1 MGWITKACV
10 SYADISIE
18 KGSRLP
24 PFLTHSNYLSVRDFK
39 QHDDRDD
46 GTDQQQGA
54 RFDRGM

>member
-1 MGWITKACV
+1 MRWITEGRV
-10 SYADISIE
+10 RYADISID
-18 KGSRLP
+18 KGRRLP
-24 PFLTHSNYLSVRDFK
+24 PFLTQSKRLSIRDFK